1 MFQIMSKW
9 ENRYSRDSSNW
20 VGRIKI
26 LLSPYQI
33 FIVYVCLLNCRFFFH
48 CRVSGTIL
56 QLETITQSEAM
67 RRRYRYLSH
76 FSLTTTFQVPF
87 HCWLFYVYHHISLL
101 FLIVDLLF
109 FSCVKLIWMLH
120 YLPMPCFHSWMK
132 SRNVKSCGSN
142 LPTRYVYLGSVDI
155 FQPQHKS

>member
-1 MFQIMSKW
+1 M
-9 ENRYSRDSSNW
+9 
-20 VGRIKI
+20 
-26 LLSPYQI
+26 
-33 FIVYVCLLNCRFFFH
+33 
-48 CRVSGTIL
+48 

-101 FLIVDLLF
+101 FLIGDLLF
-109 FSCVKLIWMLH
+109 FSCVKLIWILH

-155 FQPQHKS
+155 FQPQHKSLFLEQNNLNLLSCQKFLQLFSDESIMCLFSVIMFCICF